1 MFRPMIERQLS
12 PIGSLTLLPPIVAIT
27 VAERRQPR
35 TWCGPNAYFSTS
47 APRRASGL
55 ASMESTHTSDQASDV
70 LERLGPSWAGLFH
83 NRGQR
88 YQQWPGVCNAF
99 QLLDAD
105 ATCCR
110 RSTLAGYRRACA
122 RIHALRCSVG
132 VQASPYRHNR
142 PEHLNNTQLQTFM
155 HRS

>member
-1 MFRPMIERQLS
+1 MFHPMIERQLS

-47 APRRASGL
+47 APRRATGL
-55 ASMESTHTSDQASDV
+55 ASMESTHTSDQAKDV

-110 RSTLAGYRRACA
+110 RSTLAGYRRACGYMLCVA
-122 RIHALRCSVG
+122 QLASRHRRIG
-132 VQASPYRHNR
+132 TIGP
-142 PEHLNNTQLQTFM
+142 NT
-155 HRS
+155 